1 MRFKALPAIEEPFSH
16 WIRAWAPVVLYA
28 GLIFYLSSRP
38 VPEIVP
44 AFRFSDKILHL
55 LEYGVFGVL
64 TAYALRTSP
73 RKAASPKMEFVLGVA
88 IVAIYGLSDEFHQF
102 FLPFRDASLYDVV
115 ADIIGGTLG
124 IFALGKIK
132 IKGDNTHD

>member
-1 MRFKALPAIEEPFSH
+1 MRFKALPVIEGPFPR
-16 WIRAWAPVVLYA
+16 WIRAWAPVAFYA

-55 LEYGVFGVL
+55 LEYGVFGFL
-64 TAYALRTSP
+64 TAHALRTSP
-73 RKAASPKMEFVLGVA
+73 KKAASPKMEFILGVA
-88 IVAIYGLSDEFHQF
+88 IVAIYGLSDEFHQS
-102 FLPFRDASLYDVV
+102 FLPFRDASLYDVI

-124 IFALGKIK
+124 IFAAKIIE
-132 IKGDNTHD
+132 IKRGNTHD